1 MLPVM
6 LDLSRGPVLLYGA
19 GSAASR
25 RERLLREAGATDLR
39 LFPDAPPGE
48 DDIRAALA
56 VFVVDVPDGAAE
68 RIAALARALG
78 VLVNV
83 EDRTALCDFYTPSVV
98 RRGDLTIA
106 VSTGGK
112 SPGLARRLRERL
124 ESLFGPEWQ
133 DRLDRLARARDG
145 WRAEGADMATVARR
159 TNDMIEK
166 EGWL

>member
-6 LDLSRGPVLLYGA
+6 LDLSRGPVLLCGA
-19 GSAASR
+19 GPAASR

-39 LFPDAPPGE
+39 LFPDALPDA
-48 DDIRAALA
+48 DDIRTALV

-68 RIAALARALG
+68 GIAALARSLG